1 MSRAKRWVFL
11 TVIAGLFFLIS
22 CSTSKIIIDIPK
34 PSEIEIP
41 EKIEKLALVK
51 YRLPDDT
58 THVTNVIREMVSGEG
73 AIVEKV
79 AIDNAMNGFREKMK
93 EHTNFTI
100 TGLEERLV
108 DHKPESGFPEP
119 LPWHEIKEICE
130 KSNSDAL
137 VSLEAFSS
145 STSVNYSFYSKSKKK
160 VEEEQL
166 HTVVFD
172 LRKQVVH
179 VGQLLAKVELGW
191 RFYYPAESKILFM
204 KTIQD
209 STIREVEANSKKE
222 AERKLPGKKIAI
234 EEASFV
240 AGEQFA
246 QLLNPGYTTV
256 ERRYFPKGNDD
267 FKMAKTYVF
276 QRYWD
281 KAAELWERNLNNP
294 DPKIASAAN
303 YNMAMINEMKG
314 KMENA
319 LELAKAA
326 WQLNQNKTIETYI
339 QLLENRMSNQRKQD

>member
-22 CSTSKIIIDIPK
+22 CSTSKIVIDIPR
-34 PSEIEIP
+34 PSDIDIP
-41 EKIEKLALVK
+41 EKIKKLALVK
-51 YRLPDDT
+51 YRLRDDT
-58 THVTNVIREMVSGEG
+58 TYVTNVIREMISGEG
-73 AIVEKV
+73 AMVEKV
-79 AIDNAMNGFREKMK
+79 AIDNAMNGFWRKMK
-93 EHTNFTI
+93 EYSRFTI

-108 DHKPESGFPEP
+108 DHKTESGFPEP
-119 LPWHEIKEICE
+119 LPWQEIKEICE

-137 VSLEAFSS
+137 VSLESFRA

-160 VEEEQL
+160 VEEGQL
-166 HTVVFD
+166 RTVVYD
-172 LRKQVVH
+172 IREQVVH
-179 VGQLLAKVELGW
+179 VGQLLAEVELGW

-209 STIREVEANSKKE
+209 STIREVKANSKKE
-222 AERKLPGKKIAI
+222 AERKLPEKKNAI
-234 EEASFV
+234 EEVSFM

-294 DPKIASAAN
+294 NPRIASAAK

-319 LELAKAA
+319 LELAKTA

-339 QLLENRMSNQRKQD
+339 QLLENRLLNQ

>member
-22 CSTSKIIIDIPK
+22 CSTSKIVIDIPR
-34 PSEIEIP
+34 PSDIDIP
-41 EKIEKLALVK
+41 EKIKKLALVK
-51 YRLPDDT
+51 YRLRDDT
-58 THVTNVIREMVSGEG
+58 TYVTNVIREMISGEG
-73 AIVEKV
+73 AMVEKV
-79 AIDNAMNGFREKMK
+79 AIDNAMNGFWGKMK
-93 EHTNFTI
+93 EYSRFTI

-108 DHKPESGFPEP
+108 DHKTESGFPEP
-119 LPWHEIKEICE
+119 LPWQEIKEICE

-137 VSLEAFSS
+137 VSLESFRA

-160 VEEEQL
+160 VEEGQL
-166 HTVVFD
+166 RTVVYD
-172 LRKQVVH
+172 IREQVVH
-179 VGQLLAKVELGW
+179 VGQLLAEVELGW

-209 STIREVEANSKKE
+209 STIREVKANSKKE
-222 AERKLPGKKIAI
+222 AERKLPGKKNAI
-234 EEASFV
+234 EEVSFM

-294 DPKIASAAN
+294 NPRIASAAK

-319 LELAKAA
+319 LELAKTA

-339 QLLENRMSNQRKQD
+339 QLLENRLLNQ

>member
-1 MSRAKRWVFL
+1 MSRVKRWVFL

-22 CSTSKIIIDIPK
+22 CRTSKIVIDIPK
-34 PSEIEIP
+34 PSDIDIP
-41 EKIEKLALVK
+41 EKIKKLALVK
-51 YRLPDDT
+51 YRLRDDT
-58 THVTNVIREMVSGEG
+58 TYVTNVIREMISGEG
-73 AIVEKV
+73 AMVEKV

-93 EHTNFTI
+93 EHSYFSI

-119 LPWHEIKEICE
+119 LPWQEIKEICG
-130 KSNSDAL
+130 KNNSDAL

-145 STSVNYSFYSKSKKK
+145 STSVNYSFYTTSKKK

-166 HTVVFD
+166 RTLVYD
-172 LRKQVVH
+172 LREQVVH
-179 VGQLLAKVELGW
+179 VGQLLAEVEIGW

-204 KTIQD
+204 KTIKD
-209 STIREVEANSKKE
+209 SIIRKVEANSKKE
-222 AERKLPGKKIAI
+222 VERKLPGKKNAI
-234 EEASFV
+234 EDAGFL

-256 ERRYFPKGNDD
+256 ERKYFPKGNDD
-267 FKMAKTYVF
+267 FNMAKTYVF
-276 QRYWD
+276 QRYWN

-294 DPKIASAAN
+294 DPKIASAAK
-303 YNMAMINEMKG
+303 YNMAIINEMKG

-339 QLLENRMSNQRKQD
+339 QLLENRLSNQRKQD